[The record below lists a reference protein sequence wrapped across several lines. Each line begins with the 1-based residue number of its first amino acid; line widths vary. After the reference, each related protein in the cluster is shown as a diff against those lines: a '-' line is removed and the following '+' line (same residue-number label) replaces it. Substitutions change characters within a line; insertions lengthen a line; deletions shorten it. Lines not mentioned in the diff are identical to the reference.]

1 VETLVNWVEI
11 LAALTVAAIF
21 LPALTSRAEQKAPPR
36 QYVNYADDPVVQEKL
51 EAIKAEGPYR
61 DYSNLVVNPATGRIF
76 GGL

>member
-1 VETLVNWVEI
+1 MVNWVEI

-21 LPALTSRAEQKAPPR
+21 LPALTGRTQQKAPPK
-36 QYVNYADDPVVQEKL
+36 QYVNYADDPVIQEKL

-61 DYSNLVVNPATGRIF
+61 DYSQLVVDPATGRIL